1 MSSHNSHLTLIAI
14 GALILFVAT
23 LLGAYGTHGIQ
34 GSVDEKT
41 WNTYQVAVEYQFYH
55 GLGLIVVGILAE
67 RFPKSKW
74 ISTSGW
80 ILFFG
85 IVVFSGS
92 IYVVT
97 LTGMTE
103 AGAMA
108 PIGGLSIMGGWLALA
123 YGILRER

>member
-23 LLGAYGTHGIQ
+23 LLGAYGTQGIQ